1 MINVFFFVLFFL
13 KTGAHKQDHTVV
25 M

>member
-1 MINVFFFVLFFL
+1 MFFFFL

-25 M
+25 R